1 MDKSIIRRLD
11 VLQQIADRN
20 KPCKVI
26 VTFTNGSRTTTDPAG
41 ALNLLQERGPGGEVD
56 GFQTDSPLYAGWARL
71 LTTLLHPMENR
82 RLEDFE

>member
-26 VTFTNGSRTTTDPAG
+26 VTFTNGSRATTDPAG

-56 GFQTDSPLYAGWARL
+56 GFQTDSPLYARWAQL
-71 LTTLLHPMENR
+71 LTILLHPAPNR
-82 RLEDFE
+82 EVSDFE

>member
-26 VTFTNGSRTTTDPAG
+26 VTFADGSSTTTDPAG
-41 ALNLLQERGPGGEVD
+41 ALNLLQERGPGGKVD
-56 GFQTDSPLYAGWARL
+56 GFQTDSPLYAGWAQL
-71 LTTLLHPMENR
+71 LTILLHPAPNR
-82 RLEDFE
+82 EVSDFE